1 MDAITKNSYGK
12 MVKIGLWSQFIFL
25 QLGQFSSKLLL
36 NVYIC
41 QIFYVAE
48 HGNHSRVRFRHSVV
62 NAMIETNTSAMGPQ
76 KGGMLVGKG

>member
-1 MDAITKNSYGK
+1 MERWLKL
-12 MVKIGLWSQFIFL
+12 VFGLSSFFL
-25 QLGQFSSKLLL
+25 QFGQFSSKLLL